1 MKLTTRRLKF
11 YMDSQFKN
19 PTFPFLVNSKE
30 YIWVNLAFCLALS
43 IRTLW
48 VRGPPELW
56 SVNPKHVHF
65 LTPNG
70 LEICSQFHQ
79 HCTCTFFVR
88 KCFKQLFSSYILAL
102 QFFCA
107 KILAQ
112 NACVKCWWNWH
123 VIDKKL
129 LLKVNVRELR
139 VDQNYF
145 FSNKMS
151 LNRFVLIQTRQKKTV
166 VTEPLRH
173 RVIIFNG
180 FFNFFNIIIRKLIQ
194 N

>member
-1 MKLTTRRLKF
+1 MHYLLELYGFVDPQSCEVLIQSMYIFWLRMVLKYVVNF
-11 YMDSQFKN
+11 INIVHARFSYESASSSFS
-19 PTFPFLVNSKE
+19 LVIFWLCN
-30 YIWVNLAFCLALS
+30 
-43 IRTLW
+43 
-48 VRGPPELW
+48 
-56 SVNPKHVHF
+56 
-65 LTPNG
+65 
-70 LEICSQFHQ
+70 
-79 HCTCTFFVR
+79 FF
-88 KCFKQLFSSYILAL
+88 S
-102 QFFCA
+102 A
-107 KILAQ
+107 KILVQ
-112 NACVKCWWNWH
+112 NARIKCWWKGH

-180 FFNFFNIIIRKLIQ
+180 FFSFFKIIIRKLIQ